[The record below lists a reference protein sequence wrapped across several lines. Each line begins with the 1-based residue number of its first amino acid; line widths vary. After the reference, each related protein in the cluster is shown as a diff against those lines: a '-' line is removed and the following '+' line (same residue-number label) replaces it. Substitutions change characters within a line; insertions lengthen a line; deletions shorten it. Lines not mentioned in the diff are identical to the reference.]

1 MCCLCQT
8 PSLNYIDYLNLTF
21 LFKKWKSHTI
31 IFHTVLLAKPLF
43 FLPQMSN
50 FYIFFSHKQTNK
62 LSALL
67 SCSCFELLFQWFHL
81 STNVFVCLSVCF
93 KCEICCIKTKKLFSF
108 TAEGPQK
115 GCAAAKWWRWW
126 DTPPFW
132 SIRLL

>member
-1 MCCLCQT
+1 MSDTQFELYRL
-8 PSLNYIDYLNLTF
+8 SESYISF
-21 LFKKWKSHTI
+21 QKMKKSHNYFSYCAFSQTI
-31 IFHTVLLAKPLF
+31 NYF
-43 FLPQMSN
+43 FLHQMSN

-81 STNVFVCLSVCF
+81 STIVFVCLSVCF

-115 GCAAAKWWRWW
+115 GCAAAK
-126 DTPPFW
+126 
-132 SIRLL
+132 